1 MSEDTQDDLI
11 FKKLSEIKQ
20 SLDTMKNNIFDHWYC
35 TTYTFN
41 MDLQNNMVDELEHL
55 IDSLKILKKNIK
67 TNMQLKRKLNA
78 YKDKRN
84 GRALHKACCA
94 YKRTAP

>member
-41 MDLQNNMVDELEHL
+41 MDLQNNMVDEL
-55 IDSLKILKKNIK
+55 
-67 TNMQLKRKLNA
+67 
-78 YKDKRN
+78 
-84 GRALHKACCA
+84 
-94 YKRTAP
+94 